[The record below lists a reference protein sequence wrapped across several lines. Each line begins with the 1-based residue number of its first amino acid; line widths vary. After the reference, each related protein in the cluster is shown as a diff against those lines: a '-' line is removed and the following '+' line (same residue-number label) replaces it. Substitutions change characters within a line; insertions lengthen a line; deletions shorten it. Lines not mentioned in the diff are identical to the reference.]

1 MSIVESSRFQFHRLR
16 HELGNLSL
24 LKSRRCDGAIISM
37 HQSGTHWLKFMLASA
52 MAEHYAIPRPRY
64 NHANDIIGGSKDPR
78 RYAQIPH
85 LRSSHTIAPLWLR
98 SPYVLRRVKLPPY
111 VLLIRD
117 IRGSLASNYRKWR
130 TRYAV
135 SFTEYLRGDPS
146 GRRFNSDIWWCFRFL
161 NAWGQMAALP
171 GPCIYVARYESL
183 VAAPHAELDRIAR
196 HLGLALSPSNID
208 TAVRA
213 ATKPA
218 MAQRSDPARPPGAID
233 LRENDPLA
241 AYDAS
246 DRDFVRSR
254 CQRYLQNTFGYDYAD
269 WGPQSL

>member
-1 MSIVESSRFQFHRLR
+1 MSIVESSRFQFHRFR
-16 HELGNLSL
+16 HELGNFSL

-52 MAEHYAIPRPRY
+52 MAEHYAVPQPRY

-98 SPYVLRRVKLPPY
+98 SPFALRRAKLPPY
-111 VLLIRD
+111 VLLVRD
-117 IRGSLASNYRKWR
+117 IRASLVSNYRKWQ

-161 NAWGQMAALP
+161 NAWGQMVALA
-171 GPCIYVARYESL
+171 GPRIHVVHYEDL
-183 VAAPHAELDRIAR
+183 VAAPHGELNRIAR
-196 HLGLALSPSNID
+196 HFGLALSPSTID
-208 TAVRA
+208 TAVA
-213 ATKPA
+213 AASKQA
-218 MAQRSDPARPPGAID
+218 MAQRSDPARPPGAINLYD
-233 LRENDPLA
+233 KDPLA
-241 AYDAS
+241 AYSAS
-246 DRDFVRSR
+246 DRDLVRSR
-254 CQRYLQNTFGYDYAD
+254 CRRYLRSTFGYDYTNWD
-269 WGPQSL
+269 